1 MENSSTKCA
10 KCMLVLFNMI
20 FFIGGVVLA
29 GLAGYGAFNKNSPLH
44 SVVVEMKSTI
54 LLDGLYVLFAV
65 GLFLALI
72 SLIGCWGAM
81 SESKCLLYTYFV
93 VMLVVFLVQMS
104 GIIICFVKYQ
114 AIKGIVL
121 KALQSR
127 TTIDPT
133 HLKQS
138 IINKATNV
146 IFDKFETKYHCCGFY
161 GPSDYLSK
169 FPDSCYA
176 KVHARN
182 KRAANSSATT
192 NPTVASV
199 SAVLTTAA
207 KIVAT
212 TKPATTAATHHI
224 ATTPIA
230 TTPKEPTPKATTA
243 AHHVATTAKASTA
256 APTAAVTTKSVIN
269 ATIAAH
275 NASAVTTAS
284 HSGTTAAPAAHG
296 ALYTKGCGK
305 ILKPYLYAAGGIAI
319 AILIMEL
326 VVLFLACCMISAI
339 NQGYTPV

>member
-54 LLDGLYVLFAV
+54 LLDGLYLLFAV

-81 SESKCLLYTYFV
+81 SESKCLLYSYFS

-114 AIKGIVL
+114 AIKGMVL

-127 TTIDPT
+127 TTIDPS

-138 IINKATNV
+138 LVNKATNV

-161 GPSDYLSK
+161 GPSDYLSA

-192 NPTVASV
+192 NPTIASV

-212 TKPATTAATHHI
+212 TQPATAAATHHI
-224 ATTPIA
+224 ATTPEA
-230 TTPKEPTPKATTA
+230 TTPIATTA
-243 AHHVATTAKASTA
+243 AHHVATTAEASTA
-256 APTAAVTTKSVIN
+256 APTAAITTKPVIH
-269 ATIAAH
+269 ATVAAH
-275 NASAVTTAS
+275 TASAVTTAS
-284 HSGTTAAPAAHG
+284 HSGTTAAPASHG

-305 ILKPYLYAAGGIAI
+305 VLKPYLYAAGGIAI
-319 AILIMEL
+319 VILIMEL